1 MRKLQFEGKN
11 NVSGDRI
18 RELRLRARLS
28 QATLAAKMQTEGA
41 LIEQDAI
48 SRIES
53 GSRLVTDYELL
64 VLTRIFSVSADWLI
78 GGRQASAAGLIL
90 RRFSVFYKALPQIE
104 KGAGFNGREKEIQAP
119 ALGGSPQN
127 GRGA

>member
-1 MRKLQFEGKN
+1 MRGAAMRKFEFEGQK

-28 QATLAAKMQTEGA
+28 QAALAAKMQTEGV
-41 LIEQDAI
+41 IVEQDVI

-64 VLTRIFSVSADWLI
+64 VLTRIFSTTADWLI
-78 GGRQASAAGLIL
+78 GA
-90 RRFSVFYKALPQIE
+90 E
-104 KGAGFNGREKEIQAP
+104 
-119 ALGGSPQN
+119 
-127 GRGA
+127 

>member
-1 MRKLQFEGKN
+1 MRKFEFEGRK

-28 QATLAAKMQTEGA
+28 QAALAAKMQTEGVVV
-41 LIEQDAI
+41 EQDVI

-64 VLTRIFSVSADWLI
+64 VLTRIFGTTADWLI
-78 GGRQASAAGLIL
+78 GA
-90 RRFSVFYKALPQIE
+90 E
-104 KGAGFNGREKEIQAP
+104 
-119 ALGGSPQN
+119 
-127 GRGA
+127 

>member
-1 MRKLQFEGKN
+1 MRKFEFEGQK

-28 QATLAAKMQTEGA
+28 QAALAAKMQTEGVVV
-41 LIEQDAI
+41 EQDVI

-64 VLTRIFSVSADWLI
+64 ALRN
-78 GGRQASAAGLIL
+78 AAGNDPAAFLPL
-90 RRFSVFYKALPQIE
+90 AFPPFYGLFS
-104 KGAGFNGREKEIQAP
+104 
-119 ALGGSPQN
+119 
-127 GRGA
+127 

>member
-1 MRKLQFEGKN
+1 MRKFEFEGQK

-28 QATLAAKMQTEGA
+28 QAALAAKMTTEGV
-41 LIEQDAI
+41 IMEQDVI

-64 VLTRIFSVSADWLI
+64 VLTRIFGTTADWLI
-78 GGRQASAAGLIL
+78 GA
-90 RRFSVFYKALPQIE
+90 E
-104 KGAGFNGREKEIQAP
+104 
-119 ALGGSPQN
+119 
-127 GRGA
+127 

>member
-1 MRKLQFEGKN
+1 MRKFEFAGQK

-28 QATLAAKMQTEGA
+28 QAALAAKMQTEGV
-41 LIEQDAI
+41 IVEQDVI

-64 VLTRIFSVSADWLI
+64 VLTRIFSTTADWLI
-78 GGRQASAAGLIL
+78 GA
-90 RRFSVFYKALPQIE
+90 E
-104 KGAGFNGREKEIQAP
+104 
-119 ALGGSPQN
+119 
-127 GRGA
+127 